1 MLENR
6 QVTRWPPTKDVA
18 QQNGLMPGLGANVLK
33 HDQHDTAS
41 MEAALKGI
49 FGAFLVTHF
58 YLGKEK
64 EGR

>member
-1 MLENR
+1 MWLNKMASC
-6 QVTRWPPTKDVA
+6 Q
-18 QQNGLMPGLGANVLK
+18 GLGANVLK